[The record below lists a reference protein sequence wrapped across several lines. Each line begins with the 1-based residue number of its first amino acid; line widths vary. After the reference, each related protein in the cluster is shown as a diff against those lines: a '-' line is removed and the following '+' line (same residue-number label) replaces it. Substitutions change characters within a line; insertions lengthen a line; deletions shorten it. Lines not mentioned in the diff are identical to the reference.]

1 MVPIQYYLLVSAF
14 MLFVGILGF
23 IIRRNL
29 LTILISIELVLNAV
43 DINFAVFNRFLYPE
57 NLEGMFFS
65 IFSIGLSA
73 VESAVAIAI
82 TITVYRNLNNI
93 QVANLNKLK
102 D

>member
-1 MVPIQYYLLVSAF
+1 MVPMEYYLLVAAF
-14 MLFVGILGF
+14 MLFAGIFGF
-23 IIRRNL
+23 FIRRNL
-29 LTILISIELVLNAV
+29 LTILISIELLLNAV

-82 TITVYRNLNNI
+82 IIAVYRNLNNV
-93 QVANLNKLK
+93 QVRNLNKLK

>member
-1 MVPIQYYLLVSAF
+1 MVPMEYYLLVSAF
-14 MLFVGILGF
+14 MLFVGIFGF

-82 TITVYRNLNNI
+82 IITVYRNLNNI

>member
-82 TITVYRNLNNI
+82 IITVYRNLNNI

>member
-1 MVPIQYYLLVSAF
+1 MVPMQYYLLVSAF
-14 MLFVGILGF
+14 MLFAGIFGF
-23 IIRRNL
+23 FIRRNL
-29 LTILISIELVLNAV
+29 LTILISVELILNAV

-57 NLEGMFFS
+57 NLEGMFFA

-82 TITVYRNLNNI
+82 IITVYRNLNNI
-93 QVANLNKLK
+93 QVGNLNKLK